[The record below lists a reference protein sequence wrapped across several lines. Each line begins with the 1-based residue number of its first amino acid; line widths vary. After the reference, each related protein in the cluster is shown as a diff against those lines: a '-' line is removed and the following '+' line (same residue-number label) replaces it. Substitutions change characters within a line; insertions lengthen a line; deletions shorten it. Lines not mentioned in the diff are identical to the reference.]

1 MAEFPPKPFKTCK
14 AGERRSA
21 RIAKTREG
29 LTPFFRAMPEKCL
42 VCELEGAHLGVCD
55 ALVIKGGK
63 SPQAMDLRGQGGR
76 FEAGKFGNRLHVD
89 VEGIEE
95 ESAIRGV
102 GTGV

>member
-42 VCELEGAHLGVCD
+42 VCELEGTHLGVCN
-55 ALVIKGGK
+55 ALVINDVQ
-63 SPQAMDLRGQGGR
+63 SLQAIDLIVQAGS
-76 FEAGKFGNRLHVD
+76 FEAGKFRNRLHVD

-95 ESAIRGV
+95 ESAVRGI

>member
-21 RIAKTREG
+21 RIAQTRGG

-55 ALVIKGGK
+55 SLVINDAR
-63 SPQAMDLRGQGGR
+63 SPQAIDLLGQAGR
-76 FEAGKFGNRLHVD
+76 SEAGKFRNRLHVD
-89 VEGIEE
+89 GEGIEE